1 LDIDKSQKKREVCAF
16 METNNSEEIEI
27 DLKELFYVVF
37 NKIWLVV
44 LAAIVCSVIFGVYTK
59 VVLNPT
65 YQSTIKLYII
75 NKQDSEKS
83 MTYSDLQTGSQLTK
97 DYQIL
102 VTSRTVTEQ
111 VIKDLNLNIT
121 YDDLSKNIAVNN
133 PEGTRILEITVTY
146 TDPDTARKLADDIG
160 EVSAE
165 KMVTIMGME
174 KANIVETA
182 NMPGGPSSPNV
193 SKNIFMGG
201 LIGIFLSVFAI
212 FLIYTLDDSIKK
224 ADDIER
230 LLNITTL
237 GTIPLEHSIIE
248 SRKLK
253 ALRKKAYK
261 KYKGGLKNAIN

>member
-1 LDIDKSQKKREVCAF
+1 
-16 METNNSEEIEI
+16 MEANNREEIEI
-27 DLKELFYVVF
+27 DLRELFYVVL
-37 NKIWLVV
+37 NKIWIV
-44 LAAIVCSVIFGVYTK
+44 AITGILCAVIFGVFTK
-59 VVLNPT
+59 VMLVPK
-65 YQSTIKLYII
+65 YQSTIKLYIV

-97 DYQIL
+97 DYQVL
-102 VTSRTVTEQ
+102 VKSRAVTEQ

-121 YDDLSKNIAVNN
+121 HEALSNDISVNN

-160 EVSAE
+160 LVSAD

-182 NMPGGPSSPNV
+182 NMPGGPSSPNF
-193 SKNIFMGG
+193 SKNVLMGG
-201 LIGIFLSVFAI
+201 LAGAFLSVFVI

-224 ADDIER
+224 AEDIEQY
-230 LLNITTL
+230 LNITTL
-237 GTIPLEHSIIE
+237 GTLPLEHRLIE

-253 ALRKKAYK
+253 ALRRKAYK
-261 KYKGGLKNAIN
+261 KYKGGLSNAIY